1 MTASLLANMS
11 AMILTLTA
19 FSFAPGTGLWP
30 IQNIVNFCIAVT
42 MARALQLPQLSAIL
56 LALGGLTAY
65 DFLAVIGSQQF
76 TDGGA
81 SIMESVARAKI
92 GIEESVA
99 PSLNTAIGTDL
110 SHPLSAMISSSSIG
124 ALFGDLA
131 ERMKAIFSPSSW
143 RPGLFEVAVG
153 GRVSDVLGIA
163 DVLFPSLLATWALRF
178 DQRSETVPNS
188 SSFISDQEGKEETQP
203 EGTPAFSAVCTGFL
217 IGCVLCEVFQTG
229 QGQPAL
235 IYIVPAI
242 VSMLGITALQRNL
255 LSDMWAFGS
264 DDNPQLEEDT

>member
-1 MTASLLANMS
+1 
-11 AMILTLTA
+11 
-19 FSFAPGTGLWP
+19 
-30 IQNIVNFCIAVT
+30 

-56 LALGGLTAY
+56 LALGGLTVY

-92 GIEESVA
+92 GMEGSVS
-99 PSLNTAIGTDL
+99 PSVTATIGTDF
-110 SHPLSAMISSSSIG
+110 SHSLSAMASSSSISELVG
-124 ALFGDLA
+124 TAM
-131 ERMKAIFSPSSW
+131 ERVKAIFSPSSW

-163 DVLFPSLLATWALRF
+163 DVLFPSLLASWALRF
-178 DQRSETVPNS
+178 DRRSETATTNTS
-188 SSFISDQEGKEETQP
+188 SIIDQNGQER
-203 EGTPAFSAVCTGFL
+203 TPASVNTPTFSAICTGFV

-235 IYIVPAI
+235 IYIVPAT
-242 VSMLGITALQRNL
+242 VSMLAITTLRRNEF
-255 LSDMWAFGS
+255 SDMWAFGN
-264 DDNPQLEEDT
+264 DDPQQEDEI